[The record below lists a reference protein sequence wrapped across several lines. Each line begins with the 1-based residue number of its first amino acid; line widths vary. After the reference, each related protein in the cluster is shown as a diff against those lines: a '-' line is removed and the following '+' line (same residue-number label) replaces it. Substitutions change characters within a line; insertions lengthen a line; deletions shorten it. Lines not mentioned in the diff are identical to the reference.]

1 MLRIILAVAVTL
13 AAAFAVP
20 SIASASSTVTL
31 KMPREMQS
39 QFPSVRSVKAANL
52 PTKTYGYAPRWL
64 VAETAV
70 ATDSMVKMSET
81 GRIPKTVH
89 PQGARWDGGKWRV
102 SYRVVTVTED
112 GNDYSYGAFTV
123 RKGSQVL
130 TFNGYS

>member
-31 KMPREMQS
+31 KMPREMQM
-39 QFPSVRSVKAANL
+39 QFPSVRSVKATNL
-52 PTKTYGYAPRWL
+52 PTKTYGYAPRRL
-64 VAETAV
+64 VVETAV
-70 ATDSMVKMSET
+70 AQIQWSMSER

-102 SYRVVTVTED
+102 SYRVVTITED

>member
-39 QFPSVRSVKAANL
+39 QFPSVRSVKATNL

-70 ATDSMVKMSET
+70 GQIQYKMSET

-102 SYRVVTVTED
+102 SYRVVTITED